1 MSLIQTE
8 AIVLG
13 NKALGDSDQLIR
25 LLTLHHGKVTG
36 VAKGGR
42 RAKNRFGSSL
52 IPMSHIHLSMFE
64 RRTGGLFQ
72 IQDTEIIQ
80 SFQRLREDLDTIFCA
95 SHFLR
100 WIDAF
105 VPEGEPRS
113 ASFELLHCFLGLLR
127 KGKNLDGLARCFEVR
142 LLDLSGYRPR
152 LDICAK
158 CECVLEKRA
167 VVFSLSDGRGF
178 CDACCSSS
186 GPSFSRLSPGA
197 VASIHQILTLHP
209 EKMNRLQLRGVLK
222 NELQCMTQSYAKH
235 LLGKEI
241 GFEQQFCH
249 STS

>member
-1 MSLIQTE
+1 VSLIKTE

-25 LLTLHHGKVTG
+25 LLTLNHGKVTG

-52 IPMSHIHLSMFE
+52 IPMSHIHLLMFE
-64 RRTGGLFQ
+64 RRTGGLFE
-72 IQDTEIIQ
+72 IQDAEIIQ
-80 SFQRLREDLDTIFCA
+80 SFQELREDLDTIFCG

-105 VPEGEPRS
+105 LPEGEPRS
-113 ASFELLHCFLGLLR
+113 SSFELLHCFLGLLK
-127 KGKNLDGLARCFEVR
+127 KGKDFDGLARCFEVR

-152 LDICAK
+152 LDICAE
-158 CECVLEKRA
+158 CGCVLEKRG
-167 VVFSLSDGRGF
+167 VVFSFSEGRGF
-178 CDACCSSS
+178 CDSCCSSG
-186 GPSFSRLSPGA
+186 GPSFSRLSPGT
-197 VASIHQILTLHP
+197 VASIHQILALHP

-222 NELQCMTQSYAKH
+222 NELQNMTHSYAKH
-235 LLGKEI
+235 LLGKEM

-249 STS
+249 SSS